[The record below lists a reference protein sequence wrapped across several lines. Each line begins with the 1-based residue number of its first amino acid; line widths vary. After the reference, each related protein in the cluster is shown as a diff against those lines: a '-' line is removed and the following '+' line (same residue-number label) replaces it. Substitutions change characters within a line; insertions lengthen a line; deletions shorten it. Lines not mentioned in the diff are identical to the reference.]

1 MARQTGLIKLKGTLD
16 NVNFYKTKDGNLA
29 RMKTSVDAARIKNDP
44 AFIRTRE
51 NGQEFGMAA
60 KSGKLV
66 RDAFRPM
73 MMQASDGRVTSRLTK
88 LMSDIRKLD
97 TTSARGDRNVAIA
110 IADPIAKEKLK
121 GFNFNNRSILK
132 SILFRPFSLDPG
144 TGIIEITDLIPLNH
158 IAAPQGA
165 THISLTGAWGKLDF
179 DGGVYEVEISNTEN
193 LPLTALAS
201 NVILTPNNAP
211 AGTGIDAYL
220 LLVEFFQ
227 EVNGIQYSLKDGQ
240 YNALSIVDVA

>member
-1 MARQTGLIKLKGTLD
+1 MARQTGLIKIKGTLD
-16 NVNFYKTKDGNLA
+16 NVNFYKTKDGDLA

-60 KSGKLV
+60 RSGKLV

-73 MMQASDGRVTSRLTK
+73 TMLAADGRVTSRLTK

-97 TTSARGDRNVAIA
+97 TTSVRGERNVATA
-110 IADPIAKEKLK
+110 IADPTAKEQLK
-121 GFNFNNRSILK
+121 GFNFNQGAILK
-132 SILFRPFSLDPG
+132 SILFRPFTLDVA
-144 TGIIEITDLIPLNH
+144 TGVLEIADLIPANH
-158 IAAPQGA
+158 IAVPQGS
-165 THISLTGAWGKLDF
+165 THVAFTASWGKVDF
-179 DGGVYEVEISNTEN
+179 AGDVYEVERSNTVN
-193 LPLTALAS
+193 LPIDTNLST
-201 NVILTPNNAP
+201 VTLTPPNTP
-211 AGTGIDAYL
+211 AGTGIDVFL

-227 EVNGIQYSLKDGQ
+227 EVNGNQYSLKDGQ